1 MVLVFVLNRNLPAE
15 NALKLTKI
23 GESRYWIVKDGYI
36 NGKSDNR
43 IEFLGNWVE
52 FIERLFVFFAAKHI
66 VE

>member
-1 MVLVFVLNRNLPAE
+1 
-15 NALKLTKI
+15 
-23 GESRYWIVKDGYI
+23 VKDGYI
-36 NGKSDNR
+36 IGKSDNR